1 MARDVILRTLAGTPG
16 GHPQVDLTAFR
27 DEPIVISTYGG
38 AGDFQ
43 KAMARWVATG
53 DVFRAALTELAPA
66 HKDEE
71 IHRRGLISFSA
82 GWYAGDALLKSP
94 LERNE
99 LDAYIV
105 LDGVHTALI
114 NHWALFGGR
123 AALGDA
129 FMVLAHSQIK
139 PEYISAKTSNSTI
152 YQKAIES
159 VSVTSELTPPDYVLN
174 AELPE
179 GGVTQQ
185 GANKK
190 TYLKDTLVHWE
201 QLCQL
206 ARLEYEGGTGA
217 DHLYIARNVGPR
229 LTQWLADVWNTIELA
244 SVVPDATE

>member
-16 GHPQVDLTAFR
+16 GHPQVDLTNFR
-27 DEPIVISTYGG
+27 DEPIVISLYGV

-43 KAMARWVATG
+43 KAMARWLKSG
-53 DVFRAALTELAPA
+53 DVFQAALKELAPEF
-66 HKDEE
+66 KDEE

-82 GWYAGDALLKSP
+82 GWYAGDALLNNKV
-94 LERNE
+94 ERE
-99 LDAYIV
+99 RLDAYVV
-105 LDGVHTALI
+105 LDGVHTALL
-114 NHWALFGGR
+114 NHWAAYGAR
-123 AALGDA
+123 AAVGDA

-139 PEYISAKTSNSTI
+139 PEYISTKATNSTI
-152 YQKAIES
+152 YQKAVES

-201 QLCQL
+201 QLCRL

-217 DHLYIARNVGPR
+217 DHLYVARNVGPR

-244 SVVPDATE
+244 SIVPDATE